1 MYSKEELMKIVRDRS
16 LKIAPEGEVFTLASG
31 KKSTYYCDGKM
42 TTLDSR
48 GAVLIGEGILELLEA
63 DKAQGAGFPDAVGG
77 MSIGADPICAAV
89 ITIAG
94 TRRRRPESV
103 PRQESDE
110 GPWDAEV
117 YRSYGQGG
125 RPRDRRRGRV
135 TTGAARWAIERLEEA
150 GIKVDGV
157 IAILDRMEGAPS
169 VCRPRLFVPVAPQN
183 YRFRNRTAQRLI
195 ARKLGAMNLSKFDLN
210 LSPFGVR
217 VRIMPTFWL
226 VCALFSP
233 FFTEFKGPWVVGL
246 LSWTAGLLLAF
257 LAHHLTQAALMRR
270 LYGETPQIELGFGR
284 STSGELVFGGL
295 TSCAKLEEAS
305 MKRALIAASG
315 PVVGIALSVLAAK
328 LLELAGLPFY
338 TLPVFGS
345 SRS

>member
-1 MYSKEELMKIVRDRS
+1 
-16 LKIAPEGEVFTLASG
+16 
-31 KKSTYYCDGKM
+31 
-42 TTLDSR
+42 
-48 GAVLIGEGILELLEA
+48 
-63 DKAQGAGFPDAVGG
+63 
-77 MSIGADPICAAV
+77 
-89 ITIAG
+89 
-94 TRRRRPESV
+94 
-103 PRQESDE
+103 
-110 GPWDAEV
+110 
-117 YRSYGQGG
+117 
-125 RPRDRRRGRV
+125 
-135 TTGAARWAIERLEEA
+135 
-150 GIKVDGV
+150 
-157 IAILDRMEGAPS
+157 
-169 VCRPRLFVPVAPQN
+169 
-183 YRFRNRTAQRLI
+183 
-195 ARKLGAMNLSKFDLN
+195 MNLSKFDLN

-226 VCALFSP
+226 ICALFSP

-338 TLPVFGS
+338 TLPVFGFIQVPALHPEALS
-345 SRS
+345 FLYLLPVIYLVHYLIDGFVTAGIVWGVFNLAPILPLNGGALLMSVLVRLFGKNGSRAALVISQLASIALVVYSLRAGAPVMTVVFAYTAYRTLQLDTPDRF